1 LSIIESDTKDEN
13 IKLPENELTFDEV
26 LKKSFNIYQSRFV
39 DFFFLF
45 MLIGLVDGVID
56 TVLKASGLVDPT
68 TSLAGIIIV
77 FIVYWILSTIANG
90 IAVKYSNELLIKQEA
105 GLRESLD
112 FTLPKTFSLLGA
124 GIASIFLIIIG
135 FVLLI
140 IPGIIFIIMFSLM
153 VPVIIIE
160 GSSAIDSLRRS
171 KRLVSNRWRRT
182 FAVIIIV
189 VILQAILSWTANTIS
204 SPLGNFSWIIAT
216 TATAF
221 IQPVLPIASVIL
233 YYSMRIKEQSS
244 EKETAK
250 KPTSFCPKCGQP
262 VFSEDTFCRGCG
274 RRTHNL
280 VEKEGT

>member
-1 LSIIESDTKDEN
+1 LSIIESDTEDEN
-13 IKLPENELTFDEV
+13 IKMSENELTFDEV
-26 LKKSFNIYQSRFV
+26 LKKSFHIYQSRFV

-68 TSLAGIIIV
+68 TSLAGIIIL
-77 FIVYWILSTIANG
+77 FIVYWIFSTIANG

-112 FTLPKTFSLLGA
+112 FTLSKTFSLLGA

-160 GSSAIDSLRRS
+160 GSSAIDSMRRS
-171 KRLVSNRWRRT
+171 RRLVSNRWRRT

-204 SPLGNFSWIIAT
+204 SPLGNFSWIIST

-250 KPTSFCPKCGQP
+250 KPTFFCPNCGQP
-262 VFSEDTFCRGCG
+262 VFSEDAFCRGCG